1 MSTTINFN
9 FKNKN
14 NDQIKNEVLNK
25 IMSINNQYEN
35 DSNYHDL
42 FFNLAQNSN
51 SKNNLKLSI
60 QKNGSY
66 NLKHVGGT
74 NKLNVLGFLKSKFGG
89 AQEDSLE
96 ELTNSNI
103 GNLGKSMKLIGED
116 DENDENEEDDENEQ
130 EDNIDFDSEEESEQ
144 QSEESEQQSEQ
155 DNIQDDIQEE
165 LEQDEEL
172 SPQEKQKKFE
182 QANNCSYTPAWFSG
196 QKNCKLVEQNLNK
209 NENSNAQEGG
219 YLSDSDYESDGSIIS
234 SSTDDDFI
242 PYTTAVFDDD
252 DEDDMM
258 DHIKNMK
265 SSKYLKNLNV
275 NELKDILKNNNQKI
289 TNNGSYLTK
298 QELIKNIKKL
308 YK

>member
-1 MSTTINFN
+1 MATTINFN

-25 IMSINNQYEN
+25 IMSLNNNYEN

-66 NLKHVGGT
+66 SLKQVGN

-89 AQEDSLE
+89 AQEDSSE

-116 DENDENEEDDENEQ
+116 DDNE
-130 EDNIDFDSEEESEQ
+130 EDNIDFDSEEENDEQ
-144 QSEESEQQSEQ
+144 NEQDENDIQSEQ
-155 DNIQDDIQEE
+155 SEQNEENNIHEE
-165 LEQDEEL
+165 LEDEEL
-172 SPQEKQKKFE
+172 SPQEQKKQFE
-182 QANNCSYTPAWFSG
+182 QANNCSYNPGWFSG

-209 NENSNAQEGG
+209 SETSNTQAGG

-234 SSTDDDFI
+234 SSTDDNDFI

-275 NELKDILKNNNQKI
+275 NELKEILKKNNQKI
-289 TNNGSYLTK
+289 TNNGSYLNK

>member
-1 MSTTINFN
+1 MATIINFN
-9 FKNKN
+9 LKNKN
-14 NDQIKNEVLNK
+14 NDEIKNEVLNK
-25 IMSINNQYEN
+25 IMSLSNNYEN

-66 NLKHVGGT
+66 SLKHIGG
-74 NKLNVLGFLKSKFGG
+74 NKLNVLGFLKSKFENQ
-89 AQEDSLE
+89 QEDSSE
-96 ELTNSNI
+96 ELKESNMDNI
-103 GNLGKSMKLIGED
+103 EKSMKLIGED
-116 DENDENEEDDENEQ
+116 DEK
-130 EDNIDFDSEEESEQ
+130 IEEEIEIEEKDEQ
-144 QSEESEQQSEQ
+144 
-155 DNIQDDIQEE
+155 N
-165 LEQDEEL
+165 EQDEQHEQDEENQEEQNQEL
-172 SPQEKQKKFE
+172 SPQEIKKQFE
-182 QANNCSYTPAWFSG
+182 QANNCSYNPGWFSG

-209 NENSNAQEGG
+209 ESENSNNQAGG
-219 YLSDSDYESDGSIIS
+219 YLSDSEYDSDSSIIS
-234 SSTDDDFI
+234 SSTTDDDFI

-252 DEDDMM
+252 DEDDLM

-275 NELKDILKNNNQKI
+275 NDLKDILKKNNQKI

>member
-1 MSTTINFN
+1 MATTINFN

-25 IMSINNQYEN
+25 IMSLNNKYEN

-66 NLKHVGGT
+66 SLKQVGN

-89 AQEDSLE
+89 SQEDSSE

-116 DENDENEEDDENEQ
+116 DDNE
-130 EDNIDFDSEEESEQ
+130 EDNIDFDSEEENDEQ
-144 QSEESEQQSEQ
+144 NEQDEKDIQSEQ
-155 DNIQDDIQEE
+155 SEQNEENNIHEE
-165 LEQDEEL
+165 LEKDEEL
-172 SPQEKQKKFE
+172 SPQEKRKQFE
-182 QANNCSYTPAWFSG
+182 EANNCSYNPGWFSG

-209 NENSNAQEGG
+209 ESENSNNQAGG

-234 SSTDDDFI
+234 SSTDDNDFI

-275 NELKDILKNNNQKI
+275 NELKDILKKNNQKI
-289 TNNGSYLTK
+289 TNNGSYLNK